1 MIRDIFSRQ
10 RVIACIIALVLLI
23 PLSVFITQ
31 RELYRQDR
39 LREKRVAAE
48 IQQLREN
55 ARAEYL
61 RREAV
66 REAKA
71 RKPELASTEVDGI
84 NPSASELRTDTP
96 RVAEPTAPGHIEN
109 AADAGVARYTEGPYK
124 GMTYEEAIKLWQVRN
139 DSVTDRMLEHGEKER
154 ALTDARLN
162 SADAEL
168 SVMLSIFAEMT
179 PEQRAFA
186 RQAALK
192 DLPAEKANA
201 FFDDLEKYGE
211 VKSPDEI
218 VASAEEILSS
228 REALNIADREM
239 AVEWAGLKMEREEL
253 RRTKPTPIGDF

>member
-48 IQQLREN
+48 IQQLRED
-55 ARAEYL
+55 ARTEYL

-66 REAKA
+66 REANA
-71 RKPELASTEVDGI
+71 LKPELASTEVDGI

-96 RVAEPTAPGHIEN
+96 RVTEPTASGHIEN
-109 AADAGVARYTEGPYK
+109 ATDAGVARYTEGPYK
-124 GMTYEEAIKLWQVRN
+124 GMTYEEAIKLWNTR
-139 DSVTDRMLEHGEKER
+139 DRDHTARMLEHGEKVR
-154 ALTDARLN
+154 VLTDARLN
-162 SADAEL
+162 AADAEL

-179 PEQRAFA
+179 PEQRSFA

-228 REALNIADREM
+228 REALNIADNEM
-239 AVEWAGLKMEREEL
+239 AVEWAGLKMELEEL